1 MNDYHHKSNDCL
13 ISLYVKRGKKGRKF
27 YYSNKTKIF
36 SFFPII
42 RRGETNTKPKYR
54 ENKLFEVIEEPKSN

>member
-1 MNDYHHKSNDCL
+1 
-13 ISLYVKRGKKGRKF
+13 VKRGKKGRKF

-36 SFFPII
+36 FFFPII